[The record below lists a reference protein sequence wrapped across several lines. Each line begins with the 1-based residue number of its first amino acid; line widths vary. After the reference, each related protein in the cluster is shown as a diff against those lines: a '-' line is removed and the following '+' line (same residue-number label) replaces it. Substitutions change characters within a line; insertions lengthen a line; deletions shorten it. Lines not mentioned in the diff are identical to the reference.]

1 LILRGGSLSLFA
13 SSLLCIY
20 VLYILPQLE
29 IVKINDDD
37 DYNKEKGSEILRE
50 TGDAG
55 QTLSQ

>member
-1 LILRGGSLSLFA
+1 LRGGHLSLFA

-29 IVKINDDD
+29 IVKINNDD
-37 DYNKEKGSEILRE
+37 DYNKENGSEILRE

>member
-1 LILRGGSLSLFA
+1 LLLLF
-13 SSLLCIY
+13 LCIY

-29 IVKINDDD
+29 IVKINNDDD
-37 DYNKEKGSEILRE
+37 DYNEENGSEILRE

>member
-1 LILRGGSLSLFA
+1 MLLLF
-13 SSLLCIY
+13 LCIY